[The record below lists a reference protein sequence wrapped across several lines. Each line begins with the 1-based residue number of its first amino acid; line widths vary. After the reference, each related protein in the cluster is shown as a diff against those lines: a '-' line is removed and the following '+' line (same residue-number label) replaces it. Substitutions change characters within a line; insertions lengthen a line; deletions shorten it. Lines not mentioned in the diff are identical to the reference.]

1 MVIPIPRPR
10 AGAGGAGGNAGEAT
24 TTIAVIGKTTVN
36 DYWEAV
42 EAGAK
47 KAGEEFDVEIL
58 WTGPDSE
65 TMHTQQSDMVENMI
79 NRGVDGIVIAPT
91 NFTAQV
97 RPIENAVERD
107 IPVVIFDSPLDSDAP
122 ISTVATNNKVGGEEA
137 GKALAAA
144 IGDDKKFG
152 GKVIML
158 RFLEGSASTE
168 QREAGFIAA
177 AEAAGLDVVD
187 TQYTKGQ
194 GGTNDAADTADAMLR
209 GHIKNN
215 VLELD
220 GIFASNQPT
229 AVGMVRKLD
238 EFRKQGVEISARFV
252 GFDSHVV
259 LNQGIRDG
267 KIDGLIVQDPKNMG
281 YLGVKTMVE
290 SLKGEQVESFVDTG
304 VTLVNESNIN
314 DPAIKELIGE

>member
-1 MVIPIPRPR
+1 M
-10 AGAGGAGGNAGEAT
+10 T
-24 TTIAVIGKTTVN
+24 TKSSAAKSSCCGSWKGPPAPSSGK
-36 DYWEAV
+36 
-42 EAGAK
+42 
-47 KAGEEFDVEIL
+47 L
-58 WTGPDSE
+58 
-65 TMHTQQSDMVENMI
+65 
-79 NRGVDGIVIAPT
+79 
-91 NFTAQV
+91 
-97 RPIENAVERD
+97 
-107 IPVVIFDSPLDSDAP
+107 
-122 ISTVATNNKVGGEEA
+122 
-137 GKALAAA
+137 
-144 IGDDKKFG
+144 
-152 GKVIML
+152 
-158 RFLEGSASTE
+158 
-168 QREAGFIAA
+168 GFIAA

-238 EFRKQGVEISARFV
+238 EFRKQGVEISAHFV

-259 LNQGIRDG
+259 LNQGVRDG

-290 SLKGEQVESFVDTG
+290 SLKGEEVDSFVDTG
-304 VTLVNESNIN
+304 VTLVNAANIN